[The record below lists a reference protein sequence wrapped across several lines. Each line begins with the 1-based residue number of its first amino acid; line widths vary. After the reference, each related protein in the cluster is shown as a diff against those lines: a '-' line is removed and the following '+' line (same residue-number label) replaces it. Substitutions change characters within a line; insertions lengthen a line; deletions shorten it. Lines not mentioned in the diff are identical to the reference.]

1 MTTKNCV
8 YLDTEGTGLSPSTA
22 CLLEIAIADDDGREL
37 VNSLIRPSPLIT
49 SWPEAQRVHG
59 ITPDMVAGAPSLDDL
74 AQQIQEVVRDRD
86 VIIYNA
92 PFDTGFLGQLLDG
105 ARSVQCCMAAYA
117 EQAGQ
122 WSEYHQSYRFIS
134 LRDATR
140 AVHYVWSGTAHRAM
154 ADALAC
160 RAVWQYLTSPNERE
174 RVNALTQDLASTNL
188 AINALRNE
196 EFELER
202 RRDRHS
208 EAISRFIEHWWL
220 RLYGASSHWSHA
232 LSQSAGTEAFA
243 EIFFGKSY
251 ALLLLED
258 QFRNIYRSTRD
269 IPDDLKPASWFIRET
284 WYQQELQPCAAYVG
298 KKSGRPLYSVK
309 EVERIA
315 ALYPLRLSVPLV
327 GEDELLA
334 TKTQLKKSGISAK
347 IIAAMSPVAERANQ
361 HSGEWYPLY
370 LVKKDSVNI

>member
-1 MTTKNCV
+1 MTENAV
-8 YLDTEGTGLSPSTA
+8 YLDTEGTGLDPATEA
-22 CLLEIAIADDDGREL
+22 ILEIAIVDDTGAVL
-37 VNSLIRPSPLIT
+37 VNSLIAPPTGISN
-49 SWPEAQRVHG
+49 WPEAQRIHG
-59 ITPDMVAGAPSLDDL
+59 ITPAMVAGAPSLDDL
-74 AQQIQEVVRDRD
+74 AQQIQEAVKGRD

-92 PFDTGFLGQLLDG
+92 PFDTGFLGKLLDG
-105 ARSVQCCMAAYA
+105 ARSIQCCMAAYA
-117 EQAGQ
+117 EHAGQ

-134 LRDATR
+134 LRDAAC

-174 RVNALTQDLASTNL
+174 RVNSLTQDLASTKL
-188 AINALRNE
+188 AMNALRNE

-202 RRDRHS
+202 QHNRQC
-208 EAISRFIEHWWL
+208 EAISRFIKHWWL
-220 RLYGASSHWSHA
+220 RLYGASTHWSHT
-232 LSQSAGTEAFA
+232 LSQSAGAEAFA
-243 EIFFGKSY
+243 QIFFGKSV

-315 ALYPLRLSVPLV
+315 ALYPLRLSVPV
-327 GEDELLA
+327 AGKDELLV
-334 TKTQLKKSGISAK
+334 TKTQLKKSGFSAK
-347 IIAAMSPVAERANQ
+347 SIAAMSPVAERANQ
-361 HSGEWYPLY
+361 HSGEWYSLY
-370 LVKKDSVNI
+370 LVKKGSVNI